1 MRRESSCSPPC
12 NKWWSDVARS
22 ATMGDCYRESSPVT
36 WREHHP
42 DRVILCV
49 VRLGIG
55 REARRAASLPKRNA
69 DVTVGAGSMSSGC
82 DDAHSAR
89 RAFLSASYGF
99 GRVDARSH
107 CSALKLGTVGK
118 LVQGLCVGVEP
129 GMGDAEAAKRSAT
142 GLMSSQL
149 NEHQRRRF
157 AASEARTFG
166 YGGIAAAASGWR
178 RTRFVRAC

>member
-1 MRRESSCSPPC
+1 V
-12 NKWWSDVARS
+12 KLVALPVFRS
-22 ATMGDCYRESSPVT
+22 AD
-36 WREHHP
+36 
-42 DRVILCV
+42 
-49 VRLGIG
+49 
-55 REARRAASLPKRNA
+55 A

-118 LVQGLCVGVEP
+118 LGAGFVCGCRTR

-166 YGGIAAAASGWR
+166 YGGIAAAA
-178 RTRFVRAC
+178 RAGGEHGS